1 MSLETVLSSLAGVL
15 GDDLLDLS
23 FERDHLASV
32 DLDVCCLAFEAAPQQ
47 WFVVRHGWPPLPSTS
62 PHSPVWTHART
73 SRWSS
78 RIDSVIAQAK
88 RIARA
93 GPSSAQKEA
102 VAGGVDLV
110 CSCGKGGA
118 VEFGGTATN
127 PLSRL
132 HSVTR
137 TRGPFHLSRPG
148 RSLVSVVARLRGRL
162 AAWVVE
168 RVRLGPSHEAERL
181 PGKHTATVSPDGT
194 RFDVEAALAKGQEAE
209 KARAREAQA

>member
-93 GPSSAQKEA
+93 GLSSAAKR
-102 VAGGVDLV
+102 
-110 CSCGKGGA
+110 
-118 VEFGGTATN
+118 
-127 PLSRL
+127 LSPVV
-132 HSVTR
+132 SI
-137 TRGPFHLSRPG
+137 LS
-148 RSLVSVVARLRGRL
+148 AR
-162 AAWVVE
+162 VE
-168 RVRLGPSHEAERL
+168 RAEL
-181 PGKHTATVSPDGT
+181 SS
-194 RFDVEAALAKGQEAE
+194 LAEL
-209 KARAREAQA
+209 RHIP